1 MMDALQLQIPPMW
14 LPMAIMA
21 DVEKMTTMPEAM
33 EAATKMTTTATATM
47 TSTAC
52 EGK

>member
-1 MMDALQLQIPPMW
+1 MW
-14 LPMAIMA
+14 LSMAIVP

-33 EAATKMTTTATATM
+33 EAATNMTATATATM

-52 EGK
+52 EGQ